1 MNFRFIQ
8 IINDVLNDQRLFAIN
23 EEVTCGRVYVGLL
36 IIERTVSGDLNEGR
50 DLVNYLTAETSEKNS
65 HSLFKDKSRKG

>member
-1 MNFRFIQ
+1 MRGTF
-8 IINDVLNDQRLFAIN
+8 
-23 EEVTCGRVYVGLL
+23 GRVYVGLL